1 MKKNLHT
8 FPVGVLATLI
18 FFVIGYFYSFRFAWL
33 AFLAVPIFR
42 WFADSSQTAYAD
54 SSDSFTA
61 NAFGENR
68 SWNGTRVPVDI
79 RK

>member
-42 WFADSSQTAYAD
+42 WFADSSQ
-54 SSDSFTA
+54 
-61 NAFGENR
+61 GEEKGQAKSKVQDDDN
-68 SWNGTRVPVDI
+68 DEEDDELDF
-79 RK
+79 